1 MEASFELHNM
11 ALEAIDKIVNDD
23 TLMTLFYINKDLWP
37 AIKESWKVGRL
48 DF

>member
-1 MEASFELHNM
+1 M

-23 TLMTLFYINKDLWP
+23 TLLQLFYINKDFWP
-37 AIKESWKVGRL
+37 AIKKSWKLGKK